1 MAAGSTIGP
10 AAFRVAGNRVT
21 IEARRQ
27 PQTARRTLAAVQV
40 DEDEDVSAMARGFAV
55 AGYYESG
62 AWHCVPLPPSVLE
75 ELTVLLSALRS
86 QPPENGP
93 FVIAAVADEFFVM
106 ARQAGAHTNLMLS
119 DLTASVE
126 FRLAAQVLTR
136 LGEDPPSEDEL
147 DDIWPLGD
155 LDLLEDL
162 GLSEDDM
169 EAILDDLDAFPDEML
184 EEIAARIGITD
195 TFAAASALARV
206 AP

>member
-1 MAAGSTIGP
+1 
-10 AAFRVAGNRVT
+10 
-21 IEARRQ
+21 
-27 PQTARRTLAAVQV
+27 
-40 DEDEDVSAMARGFAV
+40 MARGYAV
-55 AGYYESG
+55 AGYFEG
-62 AWHCVPLPPSVLE
+62 GQWNCVPLPPSVLE
-75 ELTVLLSALRS
+75 ELTVLLQALLS

-93 FVIAAVADEFFVM
+93 FVVAAVADEFFVM
-106 ARQAGAHTNLMLS
+106 ARQSRAHTNLMLS

-169 EAILDDLDAFPDEML
+169 EAILEDMDAFPDEML
-184 EEIAARIGITD
+184 EEITDRIGVSD
-195 TFAAASALARV
+195 TFAAAAAAARV
-206 AP
+206 DA